1 MVRGLIFFCL
11 KTIQSFV
18 YRNKQHKSVS
28 LFIGSGEYR
37 MGRKIGLIFLM
48 GLLLAGAST
57 AEVATPVLWGM
68 VGLIVFALI
77 IIATSE
83 QTQQ

>member
-1 MVRGLIFFCL
+1 
-11 KTIQSFV
+11 
-18 YRNKQHKSVS
+18 
-28 LFIGSGEYR
+28 

-83 QTQQ
+83 PTQQ